1 MKHASFAYN
10 QNRRKAVFLCSRNA
24 KQKLC
29 CVRNW
34 NARVCEHTFVLE
46 IRACK
51 CVHRNDGERV
61 WKEKSIRFS
70 VIRNVNISRVTKGSM
85 RTNLTVCSATVRF
98 MHLERTA
105 AEILRSPQAEERTAQ
120 NVPYRTDRRI
130 MKRLSKD
137 MQKLQRW

>member
-1 MKHASFAYN
+1 M
-10 QNRRKAVFLCSRNA
+10 QQERETKAVLC
-24 KQKLC
+24 KKLERESMRAHFC
-29 CVRNW
+29 SGNQSMQECVY
-34 NARVCEHTFVLE
+34 
-46 IRACK
+46 
-51 CVHRNDGERV
+51 RNDGEKV

-105 AEILRSPQAEERTAQ
+105 AEILRLPQAEERTAQ